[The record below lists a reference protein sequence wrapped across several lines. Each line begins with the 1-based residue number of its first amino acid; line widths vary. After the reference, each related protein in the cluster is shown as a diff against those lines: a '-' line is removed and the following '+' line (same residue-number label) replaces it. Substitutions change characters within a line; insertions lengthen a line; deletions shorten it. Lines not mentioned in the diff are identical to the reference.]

1 MPRKEVRDTGRVL
14 HEVFGDLAFSG
25 TDAAGAGVPPHRLK
39 SAMRAG
45 VIIRLERNLYQ
56 IAPDTSRHLVPNHST
71 LASLQIRNRL
81 GQLDREGV
89 PATLGEVSAALAWG
103 LDLYDVSA
111 PEHPVLHIPR
121 SSTIRRGVCAGVRI
135 RACEIPIG
143 HRVMAPCGVSAT
155 SPLLSAIVV
164 AGQGE
169 PSLAQQLVVLHSG
182 LRTQLMWKH
191 YRLDDRADGRWLAS
205 TLGHAR
211 TRHQLLIEARS
222 LAQTAEVPSRD
233 RVLTALGV
241 ADPRVETTL
250 ESISWARFV
259 AAQMRLP
266 IPQALVRGHSGQQWR
281 VDFLFG
287 DRVIGECDGAVKYD
301 DPRALWKE
309 KKRQEDLERA
319 GYIVVRWTW
328 EEIVFRPHVVLAR
341 IALAL
346 SRAAS

>member
-1 MPRKEVRDTGRVL
+1 M
-14 HEVFGDLAFSG
+14 FGDLAFSG
-25 TDAAGAGVPPHRLK
+25 ADAAGAGVPLHRLK
-39 SAMRAG
+39 SAVHAG
-45 VIIRLERNLYQ
+45 VLVRLERNLYQ
-56 IAPDTSRHLVPNHST
+56 VVPDTSHHLVPNHSM
-71 LASLQIRNRL
+71 LASLQIRNRP
-81 GQLDREGV
+81 GQFDREGV
-89 PATLGEVSAALAWG
+89 PATLGEVSAALAWN
-103 LDLYDVSA
+103 LDLYDISA

-121 SSTIRRGVCAGVRI
+121 SSTSRRGVRAGVRI

-155 SPLLSAIVV
+155 SPLISALVV

-169 PSLAQQLVVLHSG
+169 RSLAQQLVVLHSG
-182 LRTQLMWKH
+182 LRTQLMWQH
-191 YRLDDRADGRWLAS
+191 DRLDDRADGRWLAS
-205 TLGHAR
+205 TLGDAR
-211 TRHQLLIEARS
+211 ARHQLLVEART
-222 LAQTAEVPSRD
+222 LAQTAEIPSRD

-259 AAQMRLP
+259 AAKMRLP
-266 IPQALVRGHSGQQWR
+266 IPQAVVRGHSRQQWR

-301 DPRALWKE
+301 DPRTLWKE

-328 EEIVFRPHVVLAR
+328 EEIVHRPWEVIER
-341 IALAL
+341 IILAL
-346 SRAAS
+346 HRAA